1 VLDRYGGFMNRVTHF
16 EQVPLDAIRN
26 LVEISDESEKFAASG
41 EAAFERVRV
50 LLADDSDLVRA
61 AIRRFLL
68 DGQSDIELVGEAVN
82 FAQTIEMANEL
93 KPHVIVMDVRMPDD
107 YKVAPEDFRSRL
119 NPGSY
124 LLAISGWT
132 DSETKTLADSYGAAD
147 LLDKMKLSDVLI
159 PAIRKANTPK
169 AKAAT

>member
-1 VLDRYGGFMNRVTHF
+1 MNRVTHF
-16 EQVPLDAIRN
+16 QQVSLDAIRN
-26 LVEISDESEKFAASG
+26 IVETQNQTEALAPSKEIAAG
-41 EAAFERVRV
+41 RVRV

-68 DGQSDIELVGEAVN
+68 DGQTDIELVGEAVN
-82 FAQTIEMANEL
+82 FAQTIEMSNKL

-107 YKVAPEDFRSRL
+107 YRLAPEDFRSRI

-132 DSETKTLADSYGAAD
+132 DQETKTLADSYGAAD
-147 LLDKMKLSDVLI
+147 LLDKMKLSEALV
-159 PAIRKANTPK
+159 PAIRKGTTSS
-169 AKAAT
+169 AKAAIAEVA

>member
-1 VLDRYGGFMNRVTHF
+1 MNRVTHF
-16 EQVPLDAIRN
+16 EQVPLEAIKN
-26 LVEISDESEKFAASG
+26 IIEIENQSAAFAATG
-41 EAAFERVRV
+41 EAAVGRVRV

-107 YKVAPEDFRSRL
+107 YKLAPEDFRSRL

-159 PAIRKANTPK
+159 PAIRKGTAGN
-169 AKAAT
+169 AKAVTGAA